1 MKAGVP
7 SIGDSGRGSLV
18 NISSMA
24 GLKGIAGMA
33 AYCASKGAI
42 RMMSKAV
49 ALECAGMRNNVRVN
63 SIHPGFV
70 DTPALRKHIDD
81 SKKAGHRSEE
91 RSVGEGC
98 DSACR
103 SRWSP
108 YT

>member
-1 MKAGVP
+1 
-7 SIGDSGRGSLV
+7 
-18 NISSMA
+18 MA
-24 GLKGIAGMA
+24 GLKGIAGMT

-81 SKKAGHRSEE
+81 ATKAGHGRGLATIEPDERSEE
-91 RSVGEGC
+91 RRVGKEC
-98 DSACR
+98 VSTCR
-103 SRWSP
+103 SRWST
-108 YT
+108 YH